1 MFRWF
6 ICISIMIY
14 KEVMAHLGSRQDR
27 WRPSW
32 IFVNLGHFHHA
43 DHSRFFT
50 LARRP
55 YFQAI
60 TVEKLNKAI
69 LLRLNHLFTGLLCF
83 MHTILMDNLDVISI
97 TGTERITI
105 EAYHFS

>member
-1 MFRWF
+1 
-6 ICISIMIY
+6 MIY
-14 KEVMAHLGSRQDR
+14 KEVMAHFGSRQNR

-43 DHSRFFT
+43 DHGRFFI

-55 YFQAI
+55 YFQAN

-69 LLRLNHLFTGLLCF
+69 LLTLNHLFIGLIWE
-83 MHTILMDNLDVISI
+83 HN
-97 TGTERITI
+97 
-105 EAYHFS
+105 FSMQVFCS

>member
-1 MFRWF
+1 
-6 ICISIMIY
+6 MIY
-14 KEVMAHLGSRQDR
+14 KEVMAHFGSRQNR

-32 IFVNLGHFHHA
+32 IFVNLGHFQCA
-43 DHSRFFT
+43 DHGRFFI

-69 LLRLNHLFTGLLCF
+69 LLRLNHLFTGL
-83 MHTILMDNLDVISI
+83 
-97 TGTERITI
+97 
-105 EAYHFS
+105 